1 MTKKLSIIVPCYFE
15 EESVPLFYEAVEK
28 IKDEL
33 KNIELEY
40 WFVNDGS
47 TDNTLNEMQKLQ
59 AQDPG
64 HVHYVSFFT

>member
-28 IKDEL
+28 IKDKL

-47 TDNTLNEMQKLQ
+47 TDNTLSLI
-59 AQDPG
+59 
-64 HVHYVSFFT
+64 HI